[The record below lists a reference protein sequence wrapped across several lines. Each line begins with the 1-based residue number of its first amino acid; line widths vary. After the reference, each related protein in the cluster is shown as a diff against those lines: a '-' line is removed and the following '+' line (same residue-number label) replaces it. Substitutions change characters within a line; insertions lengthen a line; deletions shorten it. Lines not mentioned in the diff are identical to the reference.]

1 VLRPETKLK
10 LSIRLPPSKD
20 PQEAEKAFIKLVIF
34 YFKASRQMT
43 ENVPYG
49 ATVEIS

>member
-10 LSIRLPPSKD
+10 LSIRLPPTKD
-20 PQEAEKAFIKLVIF
+20 PVEAEKAFVKLL
-34 YFKASRQMT
+34 T